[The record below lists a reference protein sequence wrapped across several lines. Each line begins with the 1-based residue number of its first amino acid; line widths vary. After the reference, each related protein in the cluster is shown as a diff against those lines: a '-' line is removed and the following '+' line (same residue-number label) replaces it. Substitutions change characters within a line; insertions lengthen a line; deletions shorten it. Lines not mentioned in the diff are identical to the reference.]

1 MSRSTGRT
9 LSQVFLWPAVLGAM
23 TIIGLVS
30 ALLADG
36 LWDVLSWS
44 MLVVPVAL
52 GIWRGWL
59 IRN

>member
-1 MSRSTGRT
+1 
-9 LSQVFLWPAVLGAM
+9 M